1 MSNRNQRVANHDA
14 IDQIIGAW
22 TTAQDM
28 DELVARLNQADVLCS
43 PIYSIADSF
52 KDPQY
57 VARETMIAVENAAAG
72 KMKMPSVIPRLSH
85 TPGEVR
91 WLGRALGEDTDAIL
105 GDMLAM
111 SHEQLVGLR
120 ERGVIA

>member
-1 MSNRNQRVANHDA
+1 V
-14 IDQIIGAW
+14 GAYRYLH
-22 TTAQDM
+22 T
-28 DELVARLNQADVLCS
+28 ELSFGTRGLGACRLNQAEVPCS
-43 PIYSIADSF
+43 PIYSIADIF

-57 VARETMIAVENAAAG
+57 VARETLIAVENATAG
-72 KMKMPSVIPRLSH
+72 KMKMPAVIPRLSD

-111 SHEQLVGLR
+111 SHEQQVASVSG
-120 ERGVIA
+120 A